1 MSRSVSSVSSSRS
14 GSFFAK
20 LLAILSVA
28 VTIVLVDSVN
38 ADAEAAN
45 PKYAGIVVDAK
56 TGNVLYSENADRLQY
71 PASLTKM
78 MTLYMTFE
86 ALEQGRIR
94 LDTPVPFSAHAA
106 AQAPTKLGVRAGG
119 TITVEQGILGLVTLS
134 ANDAATALGEML
146 GGGSEDRFA
155 QLMTAKAHALGMT
168 RTTYRNANGLPNTAQ
183 MTTARDQARLGIALR
198 QHFPQ
203 YYGYF
208 STRAFKFGSR
218 TIRSHNRLVGSV
230 RGVDGI
236 KTGYTRA
243 SGFNLVSSMRRG
255 NRHLIGVVLGGR
267 SGGSRDAIMR
277 NLLAEN
283 LEKGATTRTVI
294 AVTERNGGDASAEV
308 ADASD
313 TPARPAAPVQAA
325 PAPESAPSRLAAR
338 LSTLAAATA
347 AVPPAP
353 PKPEAS
359 KPEVRPTE
367 SKIEPAPLTNGVI
380 SSQPLSI
387 IPGSSEPMK
396 PVRVK
401 TVQVKAGAVKVASAA
416 PAQVAP
422 QVTSTIASRSDVAE
436 TSGAVVARADLINKP
451 EPQSQPEAPKADLA
465 RAELPR
471 QPAGF
476 GTGNGI
482 LGVLPAAT
490 ASAPAPAAPKLASAD
505 PAPQPIQMSATTKP
519 AVTHSGWIVQVGAL
533 ESENEAQQRI
543 DAARSSARGLLSKA
557 DPFTEPVLAKDN
569 RKLYRARFAGLE
581 RDQAE
586 AVCRAL
592 KRADISCITVRN

>member
-14 GSFFAK
+14 GSFFAR

-28 VTIVLVDSVN
+28 VTIVMVDSVN

-146 GGGSEDRFA
+146 GGGSEGRFA

-243 SGFNLVSSMRRG
+243 AGFNLVSSVQVDG
-255 NRHLIGVVLGGR
+255 KSIVGVVMGGA
-267 SGGSRDAIMR
+267 STPARDAQMR
-277 NLLAEN
+277 NL
-283 LEKGATTRTVI
+283 I
-294 AVTERNGGDASAEV
+294 ASYLPKASSRGGSSALI
-308 ADASD
+308 A
-313 TPARPAAPVQAA
+313 QAA
-325 PAPESAPSRLAAR
+325 PAPAMIVTPAPVQPKKAQQMAKTITAAQPPISAAAADLSLPHRGPMPDARYQIAETEVAYAETAAR
-338 LSTLAAATA
+338 KSDNPLVAQPMPAPTKVKTMTFKQQASV
-347 AVPPAP
+347 AVP
-353 PKPEAS
+353 
-359 KPEVRPTE
+359 T
-367 SKIEPAPLTNGVI
+367 
-380 SSQPLSI
+380 
-387 IPGSSEPMK
+387 
-396 PVRVK
+396 
-401 TVQVKAGAVKVASAA
+401 
-416 PAQVAP
+416 
-422 QVTSTIASRSDVAE
+422 
-436 TSGAVVARADLINKP
+436 
-451 EPQSQPEAPKADLA
+451 
-465 RAELPR
+465 
-471 QPAGF
+471 
-476 GTGNGI
+476 
-482 LGVLPAAT
+482 
-490 ASAPAPAAPKLASAD
+490 PAPAYMPQEQGDTSVDEVTTASTTPSPTRAASTSNGPTGWVVQVGVSPSRQMAMDLLESARSKGGKALASA
-505 PAPQPIQMSATTKP
+505 KP
-519 AVTHSGWIVQVGAL
+519 FAVAY
-533 ESENEAQQRI
+533 
-543 DAARSSARGLLSKA
+543 AAGG
-557 DPFTEPVLAKDN
+557 DQ
-569 RKLYRARFAGLE
+569 LYRARFGGFDDQ
-581 RDQAE
+581 RD
-586 AVCRAL
+586 AVNACKAL
-592 KRADISCITVRN
+592 KKAGIKCWAAAQ

>member
-14 GSFFAK
+14 GSFIAK

-28 VTIVLVDSVN
+28 VTIVLVDSVS
-38 ADAEAAN
+38 AEAEAAN
-45 PKYAGIVVDAK
+45 SKYAGIVVDAK

-94 LDTPVPFSAHAA
+94 LDTQVPFSAHAA

-208 STRAFKFGSR
+208 STRAFKFGTR

-243 SGFNLVSSMRRG
+243 AGFNLVSSVQLDG
-255 NRHLIGVVLGGR
+255 KSIVGVVLGGA
-267 SGGSRDAIMR
+267 SGPARDAQMR
-277 NLLAEN
+277 NL
-283 LEKGATTRTVI
+283 I
-294 AVTERNGGDASAEV
+294 AAYLPKASSRGGSSALI
-308 ADASD
+308 A
-313 TPARPAAPVQAA
+313 QAA
-325 PAPESAPSRLAAR
+325 PAPAMIETPAPVEPQKVQPKTQPQMAK
-338 LSTLAAATA
+338 TITA
-347 AVPPAP
+347 AQQPVPAAVADLSLPH
-353 PKPEAS
+353 KG
-359 KPEVRPTE
+359 
-367 SKIEPAPLTNGVI
+367 PL
-380 SSQPLSI
+380 PDAR
-387 IPGSSEPMK
+387 E
-396 PVRVK
+396 
-401 TVQVKAGAVKVASAA
+401 
-416 PAQVAP
+416 
-422 QVTSTIASRSDVAE
+422 VAE
-436 TSGAVVARADLINKP
+436 TEVAYA
-451 EPQSQPEAPKADLA
+451 ETAQSKSDNPLVAQPMQAPTKVKTTTFKQQASVPAPKPSEQDDAGVDNVTTA
-465 RAELPR
+465 STSPASAGAASGGNG
-471 QPAGF
+471 PAGWVVQV
-476 GTGNGI
+476 
-482 LGVLPAAT
+482 GVSPSRQMAMDLLD
-490 ASAPAPAAPKLASAD
+490 SAKSKGGKALASA
-505 PAPQPIQMSATTKP
+505 KP
-519 AVTHSGWIVQVGAL
+519 FAVAYGAGGD
-533 ESENEAQQRI
+533 Q
-543 DAARSSARGLLSKA
+543 
-557 DPFTEPVLAKDN
+557 
-569 RKLYRARFAGLE
+569 LYRARFGGFDDQ
-581 RDQAE
+581 RD
-586 AVCRAL
+586 AVNACKAL
-592 KRADISCITVRN
+592 KKAGVKCWAAAQ

>member
-1 MSRSVSSVSSSRS
+1 MQAKSGIVSRSVSSVSSSRS
-14 GSFFAK
+14 GSFFAR

-28 VTIVLVDSVN
+28 VTIVMVDSVN

-155 QLMTAKAHALGMT
+155 QLMTAKARALGMT

-243 SGFNLVSSMRRG
+243 AGFNLVSSVQVDG
-255 NRHLIGVVLGGR
+255 KSIVGVVLGGA
-267 SGGSRDAIMR
+267 STPARDAQMR
-277 NLLAEN
+277 NL
-283 LEKGATTRTVI
+283 I
-294 AVTERNGGDASAEV
+294 ASYLPKASSRGGSSALI
-308 ADASD
+308 A
-313 TPARPAAPVQAA
+313 QAA
-325 PAPESAPSRLAAR
+325 PAPAMIETPAPVQPKKAQQQIAKTITAAQPPV
-338 LSTLAAATA
+338 SAAAA
-347 AVPPAP
+347 DLSLPH
-353 PKPEAS
+353 KG
-359 KPEVRPTE
+359 
-367 SKIEPAPLTNGVI
+367 PLPDARY
-380 SSQPLSI
+380 Q
-387 IPGSSEPMK
+387 
-396 PVRVK
+396 
-401 TVQVKAGAVKVASAA
+401 
-416 PAQVAP
+416 
-422 QVTSTIASRSDVAE
+422 VAE
-436 TSGAVVARADLINKP
+436 TEVAYA
-451 EPQSQPEAPKADLA
+451 ETAAPKSDNPLVA
-465 RAELPR
+465 
-471 QPAGF
+471 QPM
-476 GTGNGI
+476 
-482 LGVLPAAT
+482 PAPTKVKTMAFKQQ
-490 ASAPAPAAPKLASAD
+490 ASVAVPTPAPAYMPPEQGDTSVDNVTTASTTPSPTRAASTSNGPTGWVVQVGVSPNRQMAMDLLESAKSKGGKALASA
-505 PAPQPIQMSATTKP
+505 KP
-519 AVTHSGWIVQVGAL
+519 FAVAY
-533 ESENEAQQRI
+533 
-543 DAARSSARGLLSKA
+543 AAGG
-557 DPFTEPVLAKDN
+557 DQ
-569 RKLYRARFAGLE
+569 LYRARFGGFDDQ
-581 RDQAE
+581 RD
-586 AVCRAL
+586 AVNACKAL
-592 KRADISCITVRN
+592 KKAGIKCWAAAQ

>member
-1 MSRSVSSVSSSRS
+1 MQAKSGIVSRSVSSVSSSRS
-14 GSFFAK
+14 GSFFAR

-28 VTIVLVDSVN
+28 VTIVMVDSVN

-94 LDTPVPFSAHAA
+94 LDTPVPFSAHAS

-243 SGFNLVSSMRRG
+243 AGFNLVSSVQVDG
-255 NRHLIGVVLGGR
+255 KSIVGVVMGGA
-267 SGGSRDAIMR
+267 STPARDAQMR
-277 NLLAEN
+277 NL
-283 LEKGATTRTVI
+283 I
-294 AVTERNGGDASAEV
+294 ASYLPKASSRGGSSALI
-308 ADASD
+308 A
-313 TPARPAAPVQAA
+313 QAA
-325 PAPESAPSRLAAR
+325 PAPAIIETPAPVQSKKAQQMAKTITAAQPPVSAAAADLSLPHKAPLPGARYQLAETEVAYAETAAR
-338 LSTLAAATA
+338 KSDNPLVAQPMPAPTKVKTMTIKQQA
-347 AVPPAP
+347 AVA
-353 PKPEAS
+353 
-359 KPEVRPTE
+359 VPT
-367 SKIEPAPLTNGVI
+367 
-380 SSQPLSI
+380 
-387 IPGSSEPMK
+387 
-396 PVRVK
+396 
-401 TVQVKAGAVKVASAA
+401 
-416 PAQVAP
+416 
-422 QVTSTIASRSDVAE
+422 
-436 TSGAVVARADLINKP
+436 
-451 EPQSQPEAPKADLA
+451 
-465 RAELPR
+465 
-471 QPAGF
+471 
-476 GTGNGI
+476 
-482 LGVLPAAT
+482 
-490 ASAPAPAAPKLASAD
+490 PAPASMPTEQGDTSVDNVTTASTTPSPTRAASTSNGPTGWVVQVGVSPSRQMAMDLLESAKSKAGKALASA
-505 PAPQPIQMSATTKP
+505 KP
-519 AVTHSGWIVQVGAL
+519 FAVAY
-533 ESENEAQQRI
+533 
-543 DAARSSARGLLSKA
+543 AAGG
-557 DPFTEPVLAKDN
+557 DQ
-569 RKLYRARFAGLE
+569 LYRARFGGFDDQ
-581 RDQAE
+581 RD
-586 AVCRAL
+586 AVNACKAL
-592 KRADISCITVRN
+592 KKAGIKCWAAAQ

>member
-1 MSRSVSSVSSSRS
+1 MQAKSGIVSRSVSSVSSSRS
-14 GSFFAK
+14 GSFFAR

-28 VTIVLVDSVN
+28 VTIVMVDSVN

-94 LDTPVPFSAHAA
+94 LDTPVPFSAYAS

-243 SGFNLVSSMRRG
+243 AGFNLVSSVQVDG
-255 NRHLIGVVLGGR
+255 KSIVGVVMGGA
-267 SGGSRDAIMR
+267 STPARDAQMR
-277 NLLAEN
+277 NLI
-283 LEKGATTRTVI
+283 ATYLPKASNRGGSSALI
-294 AVTERNGGDASAEV
+294 A
-308 ADASD
+308 
-313 TPARPAAPVQAA
+313 QAA
-325 PAPESAPSRLAAR
+325 PAPAMIETPAPVQPKKAQQMAKTITAAQPPV
-338 LSTLAAATA
+338 SAAAA
-347 AVPPAP
+347 DLSLPH
-353 PKPEAS
+353 KG
-359 KPEVRPTE
+359 
-367 SKIEPAPLTNGVI
+367 PL
-380 SSQPLSI
+380 PDA
-387 IPGSSEPMK
+387 
-396 PVRVK
+396 RY
-401 TVQVKAGAVKVASAA
+401 
-416 PAQVAP
+416 QVAY
-422 QVTSTIASRSDVAE
+422 AE
-436 TSGAVVARADLINKP
+436 T
-451 EPQSQPEAPKADLA
+451 
-465 RAELPR
+465 
-471 QPAGF
+471 
-476 GTGNGI
+476 
-482 LGVLPAAT
+482 
-490 ASAPAPAAPKLASAD
+490 AAPKSDNPLVAQPMPAPTKVKTMAFKQQAAVTAPKPTPASMPSEQDDTSVDNVTTASTTPSPTRAASTSNGPTGWVVQVGVSPSRQMAMDLLESARSKAGKALASA
-505 PAPQPIQMSATTKP
+505 KP
-519 AVTHSGWIVQVGAL
+519 FVVAY
-533 ESENEAQQRI
+533 
-543 DAARSSARGLLSKA
+543 AAGGDQL
-557 DPFTEPVLAKDN
+557 F
-569 RKLYRARFAGLE
+569 RARFGGFDDQ
-581 RDQAE
+581 RD
-586 AVCRAL
+586 AVNACKAL
-592 KRADISCITVRN
+592 KKAGIKCWAAAQ

>member
-14 GSFFAK
+14 GSVFAR
-20 LLAILSVA
+20 LLAVLSVA
-28 VTIVLVDSVN
+28 VSIVLVDSIS
-38 ADAEAAN
+38 AEAEAAN

-146 GGGSEDRFA
+146 GGGSEDRFG

-208 STRAFKFGSR
+208 STRAFKFGTR

-243 SGFNLVSSMRRG
+243 AGFNLVSSVQVDG
-255 NRHLIGVVLGGR
+255 KSIVGVVLGGA
-267 SGGSRDAIMR
+267 STPARDTQMR
-277 NLLAEN
+277 NLI
-283 LEKGATTRTVI
+283 ATYLPKASSRGGSSALI
-294 AVTERNGGDASAEV
+294 A
-308 ADASD
+308 
-313 TPARPAAPVQAA
+313 QAA
-325 PAPESAPSRLAAR
+325 PAPAPAIIETPAPVEPPKAPQQVAKTITPAQPPVSAAVADLSLPHKGPQPDARYQVAETEVAYTETAAPKTDNP
-338 LSTLAAATA
+338 LVTQAMPAPTKVKTKTFKPQAAA
-347 AVPPAP
+347 
-353 PKPEAS
+353 
-359 KPEVRPTE
+359 
-367 SKIEPAPLTNGVI
+367 
-380 SSQPLSI
+380 
-387 IPGSSEPMK
+387 
-396 PVRVK
+396 
-401 TVQVKAGAVKVASAA
+401 AA
-416 PAQVAP
+416 PAEDSDNAVDN
-422 QVTSTIASRSDVAE
+422 VTTASTSPTTAKD
-436 TSGAVVARADLINKP
+436 G
-451 EPQSQPEAPKADLA
+451 
-465 RAELPR
+465 
-471 QPAGF
+471 PAGWVVQV
-476 GTGNGI
+476 
-482 LGVLPAAT
+482 GVSPSRQMAMDLLD
-490 ASAPAPAAPKLASAD
+490 SAKNKGGKALASA
-505 PAPQPIQMSATTKP
+505 KP
-519 AVTHSGWIVQVGAL
+519 FAVAYGAGNDQV
-533 ESENEAQQRI
+533 
-543 DAARSSARGLLSKA
+543 
-557 DPFTEPVLAKDN
+557 
-569 RKLYRARFAGLE
+569 YRARFGGFDDQ
-581 RDQAE
+581 RD
-586 AVCRAL
+586 AVNACKAL
-592 KRADISCITVRN
+592 KKAGVKCWAAAQ

>member
-28 VTIVLVDSVN
+28 VTIVLVDSVS
-38 ADAEAAN
+38 AEAEAAN
-45 PKYAGIVVDAK
+45 SKYAGIVVDAK

-208 STRAFKFGSR
+208 STRAFKFGTR

-230 RGVDGI
+230 AGVDGI

-243 SGFNLVSSMRRG
+243 AGFNLVSSVQLEG
-255 NRHLIGVVLGGR
+255 KSIVGVVLGGA
-267 SGGSRDAIMR
+267 SGPARDAQMR
-277 NLLAEN
+277 NL
-283 LEKGATTRTVI
+283 I
-294 AVTERNGGDASAEV
+294 AAYLPKASSRGGSSALI
-308 ADASD
+308 A
-313 TPARPAAPVQAA
+313 QAA
-325 PAPESAPSRLAAR
+325 PAPAMIETPEPVQPQKVQQKTQPQMAK
-338 LSTLAAATA
+338 TITA
-347 AVPPAP
+347 AQSPVSAAVADLSLPHKAPLPDAREVAETEVAYAETTQSKSDNPLVAQPMPAP
-353 PKPEAS
+353 TKVKTKTFKQQASVPAS
-359 KPEVRPTE
+359 KPSEQDDAGVDNVTTA
-367 SKIEPAPLTNGVI
+367 STSPASAGAASSGNGPAGWV
-380 SSQPLSI
+380 
-387 IPGSSEPMK
+387 
-396 PVRVK
+396 
-401 TVQVKAGAVKVASAA
+401 VQVGVSPSRQMAMDLLDSAKTKGGKA
-416 PAQVAP
+416 
-422 QVTSTIASRSDVAE
+422 
-436 TSGAVVARADLINKP
+436 
-451 EPQSQPEAPKADLA
+451 
-465 RAELPR
+465 
-471 QPAGF
+471 
-476 GTGNGI
+476 
-482 LGVLPAAT
+482 
-490 ASAPAPAAPKLASAD
+490 LASA
-505 PAPQPIQMSATTKP
+505 KP
-519 AVTHSGWIVQVGAL
+519 FAVAYGAG
-533 ESENEAQQRI
+533 SDQ
-543 DAARSSARGLLSKA
+543 
-557 DPFTEPVLAKDN
+557 
-569 RKLYRARFAGLE
+569 LYRARFGGFDDQ
-581 RDQAE
+581 RD
-586 AVCRAL
+586 AVNACKAL
-592 KRADISCITVRN
+592 KKAGVKCWAAAQ

>member
-1 MSRSVSSVSSSRS
+1 MQAKSGIVSRSVSSVSSSRS
-14 GSFFAK
+14 GSFFAR

-28 VTIVLVDSVN
+28 VTIVMVDSVN

-243 SGFNLVSSMRRG
+243 AGFNLVSSVQVDG
-255 NRHLIGVVLGGR
+255 KSIVGVVMGGA
-267 SGGSRDAIMR
+267 STPARDAQMR
-277 NLLAEN
+277 NL
-283 LEKGATTRTVI
+283 I
-294 AVTERNGGDASAEV
+294 ASYLPKASSRGGSSALI
-308 ADASD
+308 A
-313 TPARPAAPVQAA
+313 QAA
-325 PAPESAPSRLAAR
+325 PAPAMIVTPAPVQPKKAQQMAKTITAAQPPISAAAADLSLPHRGPMPDARYQIAETEVAYAETAAR
-338 LSTLAAATA
+338 KSDNPLVAQPMPAPTKVKTMTFKQQASV
-347 AVPPAP
+347 AVP
-353 PKPEAS
+353 
-359 KPEVRPTE
+359 T
-367 SKIEPAPLTNGVI
+367 
-380 SSQPLSI
+380 
-387 IPGSSEPMK
+387 
-396 PVRVK
+396 
-401 TVQVKAGAVKVASAA
+401 
-416 PAQVAP
+416 
-422 QVTSTIASRSDVAE
+422 
-436 TSGAVVARADLINKP
+436 
-451 EPQSQPEAPKADLA
+451 
-465 RAELPR
+465 
-471 QPAGF
+471 
-476 GTGNGI
+476 
-482 LGVLPAAT
+482 
-490 ASAPAPAAPKLASAD
+490 PAPAYMPQEQGDTSVDEVTTASTTPSPTRAASTSNGPTGWVVQVGVSPSRQMAMDLLESARSKGGKALASA
-505 PAPQPIQMSATTKP
+505 KP
-519 AVTHSGWIVQVGAL
+519 FAVAY
-533 ESENEAQQRI
+533 
-543 DAARSSARGLLSKA
+543 AAGG
-557 DPFTEPVLAKDN
+557 DQ
-569 RKLYRARFAGLE
+569 LYRARFGGFDDQ
-581 RDQAE
+581 RD
-586 AVCRAL
+586 AVNACKAL
-592 KRADISCITVRN
+592 KKAGIKCWAAAQ

>member
-1 MSRSVSSVSSSRS
+1 MQAKSGIVSRSVSSVSSSRS
-14 GSFFAK
+14 GNFFAR

-28 VTIVLVDSVN
+28 VTIVMVDSVN

-243 SGFNLVSSMRRG
+243 AGFNLVSSVQVDG
-255 NRHLIGVVLGGR
+255 KSIVGVVMGGA
-267 SGGSRDAIMR
+267 STPARDAQMR
-277 NLLAEN
+277 NL
-283 LEKGATTRTVI
+283 I
-294 AVTERNGGDASAEV
+294 ASYLPKASSRGGSSALI
-308 ADASD
+308 A
-313 TPARPAAPVQAA
+313 QAA
-325 PAPESAPSRLAAR
+325 PAPAMIVTPAPVQPKKAQQMAKTITAAQPTVSAAAADLSLPHKGPLPDARYQVAETEVAYAETAAPKSDNPLVAQPMPAPTKVKTMTFKAAVAAPKPTPASMPTEQGDTSVDNVTTASTTPSPTR
-338 LSTLAAATA
+338 AAAT
-347 AVPPAP
+347 
-353 PKPEAS
+353 S
-359 KPEVRPTE
+359 NGPT
-367 SKIEPAPLTNGVI
+367 GWV
-380 SSQPLSI
+380 
-387 IPGSSEPMK
+387 
-396 PVRVK
+396 
-401 TVQVKAGAVKVASAA
+401 VQVGVSPSRQMAMDLLEGAKNKGGKA
-416 PAQVAP
+416 
-422 QVTSTIASRSDVAE
+422 
-436 TSGAVVARADLINKP
+436 
-451 EPQSQPEAPKADLA
+451 
-465 RAELPR
+465 
-471 QPAGF
+471 
-476 GTGNGI
+476 
-482 LGVLPAAT
+482 
-490 ASAPAPAAPKLASAD
+490 LASA
-505 PAPQPIQMSATTKP
+505 KP
-519 AVTHSGWIVQVGAL
+519 FAVAY
-533 ESENEAQQRI
+533 
-543 DAARSSARGLLSKA
+543 AAGG
-557 DPFTEPVLAKDN
+557 DQ
-569 RKLYRARFAGLE
+569 LYRARFGGFDDQ
-581 RDQAE
+581 RD
-586 AVCRAL
+586 AVNACKAL
-592 KRADISCITVRN
+592 KKAGIKCWAAAQ

>member
-1 MSRSVSSVSSSRS
+1 MQAKSRIVSRSVSSVSSSRS
-14 GSFFAK
+14 GSFFAR

-28 VTIVLVDSVN
+28 VTIVMVDSVN

-243 SGFNLVSSMRRG
+243 AGFNLVSSVQVDG
-255 NRHLIGVVLGGR
+255 KSIVGVVLGGA
-267 SGGSRDAIMR
+267 STPARDAQMR
-277 NLLAEN
+277 NL
-283 LEKGATTRTVI
+283 I
-294 AVTERNGGDASAEV
+294 ASYLPKASSRGGSSALI
-308 ADASD
+308 A
-313 TPARPAAPVQAA
+313 QAA
-325 PAPESAPSRLAAR
+325 PAPAMIETPAPVQPKKAQQQVAKTITAAQPPV
-338 LSTLAAATA
+338 SAAAA
-347 AVPPAP
+347 DLSLPH
-353 PKPEAS
+353 KG
-359 KPEVRPTE
+359 
-367 SKIEPAPLTNGVI
+367 PLPDARY
-380 SSQPLSI
+380 Q
-387 IPGSSEPMK
+387 
-396 PVRVK
+396 
-401 TVQVKAGAVKVASAA
+401 
-416 PAQVAP
+416 
-422 QVTSTIASRSDVAE
+422 VAE
-436 TSGAVVARADLINKP
+436 TEVAYA
-451 EPQSQPEAPKADLA
+451 ETAAPKSDNPLVA
-465 RAELPR
+465 
-471 QPAGF
+471 QPM
-476 GTGNGI
+476 
-482 LGVLPAAT
+482 PAPTKVKTMAFKQQ
-490 ASAPAPAAPKLASAD
+490 ASVAVPTPAPAYMPPEQGDTSVDNVTTASTTPSPTRAASTSNGPTGWVVQVGVSPNRQMAMDLLESAKSKGGKALASA
-505 PAPQPIQMSATTKP
+505 KP
-519 AVTHSGWIVQVGAL
+519 FAVAY
-533 ESENEAQQRI
+533 
-543 DAARSSARGLLSKA
+543 AAGG
-557 DPFTEPVLAKDN
+557 DQ
-569 RKLYRARFAGLE
+569 LYRARFGGFDDQ
-581 RDQAE
+581 RD
-586 AVCRAL
+586 AVNACKAL
-592 KRADISCITVRN
+592 KKAGIKCWAAAQ

>member
-1 MSRSVSSVSSSRS
+1 MQAKSGIVSRSVSSVSSSRS
-14 GSFFAK
+14 GSFFAR

-28 VTIVLVDSVN
+28 VTIVMVDSVN

-94 LDTPVPFSAHAA
+94 LDTPVPFSAHAS

-146 GGGSEDRFA
+146 GGSEDRFA

-243 SGFNLVSSMRRG
+243 AGFNLVSSVQVDG
-255 NRHLIGVVLGGR
+255 KSIVGVVMGGA
-267 SGGSRDAIMR
+267 STPARDAQMR
-277 NLLAEN
+277 NL
-283 LEKGATTRTVI
+283 I
-294 AVTERNGGDASAEV
+294 ASYLPKASSRGGSSALI
-308 ADASD
+308 A
-313 TPARPAAPVQAA
+313 QAA
-325 PAPESAPSRLAAR
+325 PAPAMIVTPAPVQPKKAQQMAKTITAAQPPV
-338 LSTLAAATA
+338 SAAAA
-347 AVPPAP
+347 DLSLPH
-353 PKPEAS
+353 KG
-359 KPEVRPTE
+359 
-367 SKIEPAPLTNGVI
+367 PLPDARY
-380 SSQPLSI
+380 Q
-387 IPGSSEPMK
+387 
-396 PVRVK
+396 
-401 TVQVKAGAVKVASAA
+401 
-416 PAQVAP
+416 
-422 QVTSTIASRSDVAE
+422 VAE
-436 TSGAVVARADLINKP
+436 TEVAYAETAQSKSDNPLVAQPMPAPTKVKTMAFKQQASVAVP
-451 EPQSQPEAPKADLA
+451 
-465 RAELPR
+465 
-471 QPAGF
+471 
-476 GTGNGI
+476 T
-482 LGVLPAAT
+482 
-490 ASAPAPAAPKLASAD
+490 PAPAYMPPEQGDTSVDEVTTASTTLSPTRAASTSNGPTGWVVQVGVSPSRQMAMDLLESARSKGGKALASA
-505 PAPQPIQMSATTKP
+505 KP
-519 AVTHSGWIVQVGAL
+519 FAVAY
-533 ESENEAQQRI
+533 
-543 DAARSSARGLLSKA
+543 AAGG
-557 DPFTEPVLAKDN
+557 DQ
-569 RKLYRARFAGLE
+569 LYRARFGGFDDQ
-581 RDQAE
+581 RD
-586 AVCRAL
+586 AVNACKAL
-592 KRADISCITVRN
+592 KKAGIKCWAAAQ

>member
-20 LLAILSVA
+20 LLAILSMALTV
-28 VTIVLVDSVN
+28 VLVDSVN

-146 GGGSEDRFA
+146 GGSEERFA
-155 QLMTAKAHALGMT
+155 QMMTAKAHALGMT

-208 STRAFKFGSR
+208 STRAFKFGTR

-243 SGFNLVSSMRRG
+243 AGFNLVSSVQVDG
-255 NRHLIGVVLGGR
+255 KSIVSVVLGGT
-267 SGGSRDAIMR
+267 SGSARDAQMR
-277 NLLAEN
+277 NLI
-283 LEKGATTRTVI
+283 ATYLPKASSR
-294 AVTERNGGDASAEV
+294 GGNSALV
-308 ADASD
+308 AQ
-313 TPARPAAPVQAA
+313 TA
-325 PAPESAPSRLAAR
+325 PAPEMIETPAPVQPQKARQQVASQQVAPQQVAKTITAAQPPVSAAAADLSLPHKGPLPDAREVAETEVAYTETSAPKSDNPLVAQ
-338 LSTLAAATA
+338 TM
-347 AVPPAP
+347 PAP
-353 PKPEAS
+353 
-359 KPEVRPTE
+359 T
-367 SKIEPAPLTNGVI
+367 
-380 SSQPLSI
+380 
-387 IPGSSEPMK
+387 
-396 PVRVK
+396 RVK
-401 TVQVKAGAVKVASAA
+401 TTSFKQQAPVAAPAAQDDAAVDHVTTASTSSTPASAA
-416 PAQVAP
+416 PAGWVVQVGVSP
-422 QVTSTIASRSDVAE
+422 SRQMAM
-436 TSGAVVARADLINKP
+436 DLLESAK
-451 EPQSQPEAPKADLA
+451 SKGGKA
-465 RAELPR
+465 
-471 QPAGF
+471 
-476 GTGNGI
+476 
-482 LGVLPAAT
+482 
-490 ASAPAPAAPKLASAD
+490 LASA
-505 PAPQPIQMSATTKP
+505 KP
-519 AVTHSGWIVQVGAL
+519 FAVAYGAGNDQV
-533 ESENEAQQRI
+533 
-543 DAARSSARGLLSKA
+543 
-557 DPFTEPVLAKDN
+557 
-569 RKLYRARFAGLE
+569 YRARFGGFDDQ
-581 RDQAE
+581 RD
-586 AVCRAL
+586 AVNACKAL
-592 KRADISCITVRN
+592 KKAGIKCWAAAQ

>member
-14 GSFFAK
+14 GSFFAR

-28 VTIVLVDSVN
+28 VTIVMVDSVN

-94 LDTPVPFSAHAA
+94 LDTPVPFSAHAS

-243 SGFNLVSSMRRG
+243 AGFNLVSSVQVDG
-255 NRHLIGVVLGGR
+255 KSIVGVVMGGA
-267 SGGSRDAIMR
+267 STPARDAQMR
-277 NLLAEN
+277 NL
-283 LEKGATTRTVI
+283 I
-294 AVTERNGGDASAEV
+294 ASYLPKASSRGGSSALI
-308 ADASD
+308 A
-313 TPARPAAPVQAA
+313 QAA
-325 PAPESAPSRLAAR
+325 PAPAMIVTPAPVQPKKAQQMAKTITAAQPPV
-338 LSTLAAATA
+338 SAAAA
-347 AVPPAP
+347 DLSLPH
-353 PKPEAS
+353 KG
-359 KPEVRPTE
+359 
-367 SKIEPAPLTNGVI
+367 PLPDARY
-380 SSQPLSI
+380 Q
-387 IPGSSEPMK
+387 
-396 PVRVK
+396 
-401 TVQVKAGAVKVASAA
+401 
-416 PAQVAP
+416 
-422 QVTSTIASRSDVAE
+422 VAE
-436 TSGAVVARADLINKP
+436 TEVAYAETAQSKSDNPLVAQPMPAPTKVKTMAFKQQASVAVP
-451 EPQSQPEAPKADLA
+451 
-465 RAELPR
+465 
-471 QPAGF
+471 
-476 GTGNGI
+476 T
-482 LGVLPAAT
+482 
-490 ASAPAPAAPKLASAD
+490 PAPAYMPPEQGDTSVDEVTTASTTLSPTRAASTSNGPTGWVVQVGVSPSRQMAMDLLESARSKGGKALASA
-505 PAPQPIQMSATTKP
+505 KP
-519 AVTHSGWIVQVGAL
+519 FAVAY
-533 ESENEAQQRI
+533 
-543 DAARSSARGLLSKA
+543 AAGG
-557 DPFTEPVLAKDN
+557 DQ
-569 RKLYRARFAGLE
+569 LYRARFGGFDDQ
-581 RDQAE
+581 RD
-586 AVCRAL
+586 AVNACKAL
-592 KRADISCITVRN
+592 KKAGIKCWAAAQ